1 MAVELKHPVPVGF
14 DSLPVLDLCQ
24 RRTHEETNQV
34 LAELRQKGSV
44 CQIQPLGLVGFL
56 RWNECDGILRDFK
69 TYSAAFQR
77 TCPIPGAEEETKI
90 DTLLRE
96 DPPSHTR
103 VRSLMQQAFTPP
115 RIAAM
120 ESHTREIARKL
131 VDGIIAQGNECE
143 FVHQFA
149 LPLPSLVM
157 SSLLGVDPTMTETF
171 KRWADS
177 MMGGSTAH
185 AIKDE
190 TARQARYKEIATDA
204 IDMEAY
210 LKEIVTQRKQSPQHD
225 LTSYLIEAAEGGDKL
240 TEKEVLTLMKLSVIA
255 GNDLT
260 TKALANLLDLL
271 LKHPDQM
278 KQVSDD
284 LSLIANAFEE
294 SLRFS
299 GPVLFLQRQ
308 ALRDVEI
315 GGVKIPKGCVVAPI
329 VSSANFDETVF
340 ENPEIFDIRRKLPRI
355 LSMSSGNHQC
365 IGQPLARQEARV
377 GFEEWFSRVAH
388 FSNNGLPTPG
398 TSLGLKGLEKLP
410 VTFAV
415 RQRHVSNAQTDDSA
429 VKSVATA
436 EKIADMSNE
445 QLGLDKRQTI
455 TVKVA
460 MVRDVSST
468 TKLFRLIHPSGG
480 LLPKFTPGS
489 HIVVH
494 MRDGGKV
501 YRNAYS
507 LLNSGY
513 GDGLVYFIAVQLAE
527 PTKGGSRYMHEK
539 VKRGTELS
547 ISIPANYFPPA
558 EHATKH
564 LLIAGGIGITPLI
577 AHRYS
582 LKLREE
588 RVELHYTFRNADTA
602 AFASDL
608 EFENDPNVRLYD
620 GSLGQKL
627 DILALIQRQPEG
639 THLYTCGPS
648 GLMDAAI
655 SAAEALGWPPETIHV
670 ERFGAAPKKGDQS
683 FKVVCVG
690 ADKTVEVGPAET
702 LLDCLEHA
710 GIEVPFGCRAGTCG
724 TCEVGVLDGAII
736 HRDHVLSAQ
745 EQSSGKKI
753 MTCVSRGNGTL
764 RLDI

>member
-24 RRTHEETNQV
+24 RRTHSETYQV

-44 CQIQPLGLVGFL
+44 CQIQPLGVVGFL

-120 ESHTREIARKL
+120 ESHTRDIARKL
-131 VDGIIAQGNECE
+131 VEDIMARGKECE
-143 FVHQFA
+143 FVHEFA

-157 SSLLGVDPTMTETF
+157 SSLLGVDPSMTETF

-190 TARQARYKEIATDA
+190 AERQTRYKEIATDA

-210 LKEIVTQRKQSPQHD
+210 LKEIVEQRKKSPQHD

-260 TKALANLLDLL
+260 TKALTNLLDLL

-278 KQVSDD
+278 KQISNDM
-284 LSLIANAFEE
+284 SLIANAFEE

-308 ALRDVEI
+308 ALKDVEI
-315 GGVKIPKGCVVAPI
+315 GGIKVPKGCVVAPV
-329 VSSANFDETVF
+329 VSSANFDETIF
-340 ENPEIFDIRRKLPRI
+340 ENPDVFDIRRKLPRI

-377 GFEEWFSRVAH
+377 GFEEWFSRVAS
-388 FSNNGLPTPG
+388 FSNNGQPTPG
-398 TSLGLKGLEKLP
+398 TSIGMRGLEKLP
-410 VTFAV
+410 VTFEV
-415 RQRHVSNAQTDDSA
+415 RQRHVTSTPADESA
-429 VKSVATA
+429 VKAVATA
-436 EKIADMSNE
+436 EKIADMSDQ
-445 QLGLDKRQTI
+445 QLGLDKRQQI

-460 MVRDVSST
+460 MVTEVSNS

-489 HIVVH
+489 HIVIH

-501 YRNAYS
+501 HRNAYS
-507 LLNSGY
+507 LINSGY
-513 GDGLVYFIAVQLAE
+513 GDGLVYFIAVQLADKG
-527 PTKGGSRYMHEK
+527 KGGSKYMHEK
-539 VKRGTELS
+539 VQRGSELT
-547 ISIPANYFPPA
+547 ISIPANCFPPA

-564 LLIAGGIGITPLI
+564 LLIAGGIGITPLL
-577 AHRYS
+577 AHRS
-582 LKLREE
+582 HLKLREE
-588 RVELHYTFRNADTA
+588 RVELHYTFRGMETA

-608 EFENDPNVRLYD
+608 EFQNDPNVYLYD
-620 GSLGQKL
+620 GSLGHKL
-627 DILALIQRQPEG
+627 DIPALIQRQPEG
-639 THLYTCGPS
+639 THLYTCGPA

-655 SAAEALGWPPETIHV
+655 SQAEANGWPAETIHV

-683 FKVVCVG
+683 FKVVCVSS
-690 ADKTVEVGPAET
+690 DKTIEVGPAET
-702 LLDCLEHA
+702 ILDCLEHA

-724 TCEVGVLDGAII
+724 TCEVGVLDGTII
-736 HRDHVLSAQ
+736 HRDHVLSAA
-745 EQSSGKKI
+745 EQSGGKKI
-753 MTCVSRGNGTL
+753 MTCVSRGTGSL

>member
-1 MAVELKHPVPVGF
+1 
-14 DSLPVLDLCQ
+14 
-24 RRTHEETNQV
+24 
-34 LAELRQKGSV
+34 
-44 CQIQPLGLVGFL
+44 
-56 RWNECDGILRDFK
+56 
-69 TYSAAFQR
+69 
-77 TCPIPGAEEETKI
+77 
-90 DTLLRE
+90 
-96 DPPSHTR
+96 
-103 VRSLMQQAFTPP
+103 
-115 RIAAM
+115 
-120 ESHTREIARKL
+120 
-131 VDGIIAQGNECE
+131 
-143 FVHQFA
+143 
-149 LPLPSLVM
+149 
-157 SSLLGVDPTMTETF
+157 
-171 KRWADS
+171 
-177 MMGGSTAH
+177 
-185 AIKDE
+185 
-190 TARQARYKEIATDA
+190 
-204 IDMEAY
+204 
-210 LKEIVTQRKQSPQHD
+210 
-225 LTSYLIEAAEGGDKL
+225 
-240 TEKEVLTLMKLSVIA
+240 
-255 GNDLT
+255 
-260 TKALANLLDLL
+260 
-271 LKHPDQM
+271 
-278 KQVSDD
+278 
-284 LSLIANAFEE
+284 
-294 SLRFS
+294 
-299 GPVLFLQRQ
+299 
-308 ALRDVEI
+308 
-315 GGVKIPKGCVVAPI
+315 
-329 VSSANFDETVF
+329 
-340 ENPEIFDIRRKLPRI
+340 
-355 LSMSSGNHQC
+355 
-365 IGQPLARQEARV
+365 
-377 GFEEWFSRVAH
+377 
-388 FSNNGLPTPG
+388 
-398 TSLGLKGLEKLP
+398 
-410 VTFAV
+410 
-415 RQRHVSNAQTDDSA
+415 
-429 VKSVATA
+429 
-436 EKIADMSNE
+436 
-445 QLGLDKRQTI
+445 
-455 TVKVA
+455 
-460 MVRDVSST
+460 
-468 TKLFRLIHPSGG
+468 
-480 LLPKFTPGS
+480 
-489 HIVVH
+489 VH